1 MIEKDVL
8 IVLGFVFVL
17 MVLFVGLYV
26 YMFLNVMRVD
36 PREREFREK
45 HGHDDTLVPH
55 KYKSELEKEKSKNK
69 LMPKNHLMK

>member
-1 MIEKDVL
+1 MIEKEVL
-8 IVLGFVFVL
+8 VVLGFVFVL

-36 PREREFREK
+36 PREREFRAQ

-55 KYKSELEKEKSKNK
+55 KYKSELGKKK
-69 LMPKNHLMK
+69 